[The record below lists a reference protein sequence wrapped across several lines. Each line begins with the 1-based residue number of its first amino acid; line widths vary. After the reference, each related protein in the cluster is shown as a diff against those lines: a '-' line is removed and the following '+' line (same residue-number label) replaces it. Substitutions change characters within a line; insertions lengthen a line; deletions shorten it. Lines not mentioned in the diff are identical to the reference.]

1 MHCFLRLLFILSL
14 FSTSVLPAPTG
25 DFVHFANETKATSH
39 SGAESISTLNSNS
52 FVVRKSTNILDEA
65 IPEVPP
71 ALNRAVHRVSLA
83 EGPNYPG
90 DAEILDNLERLLE
103 IIAAH
108 VKRMRQSQ
116 AVRGGANGST
126 DGAPQRYETV
136 PSPTLAA
143 DSGKT
148 ASKALKPVIINY
160 DDMFPD
166 CQSQGELPQR
176 QQGDGTEDGQVNWAD
191 GHGNGPQVQ
200 YSERGD
206 GGTIFNIT
214 CKGIS
219 VCNPVTIVND
229 RSSRR
234 LQLDKLDKAAAK
246 RRKKMKKQRHR
257 EGTRRKLRQKLWS
270 KLRPKPKQK
279 DQETFCLP

>member
-1 MHCFLRLLFILSL
+1 MQCFLRLLFILSL
-14 FSTSVLPAPTG
+14 FSTSALAAPKG
-25 DFVHFANETKATSH
+25 DFVHVANETKAAPH
-39 SGAESISTLNSNS
+39 SGAGSIKTLNSNS
-52 FVVRKSTNILDEA
+52 LVARKSTNIPDGD
-65 IPEVPP
+65 IPEVLP
-71 ALNRAVHRVSLA
+71 ALNRAVHRASLA

-90 DAEILDNLERLLE
+90 DAEFLDNLERLLE

-108 VKRMRQSQ
+108 VKRMRQSK
-116 AVRGGANGST
+116 AVLGGANGPT
-126 DGAPQRYETV
+126 DGAPQRYEAA

-143 DSGKT
+143 NSGKT
-148 ASKALKPVIINY
+148 ASKALEPVIINY

-176 QQGDGTEDGQVNWAD
+176 KQGDGTEDGQVNLAD

-200 YSERGD
+200 YSERGN
-206 GGTIFNIT
+206 GGTSFNII

-229 RSSRR
+229 RGGRR
-234 LQLDKLDKAAAK
+234 RKLDKLDKAAAK
-246 RRKKMKKQRHR
+246 RRKKVEKQRHR
-257 EGTRRKLRQKLWS
+257 EGTRRKLTQKLRS

-279 DQETFCLP
+279 DQEIFCLP